1 MSGYGK
7 KRGGKKTSPRV
18 SSASGAGGA
27 RGPQPGHHGGPPTNT
42 RELAPPGFAWGGI
55 RHNWVILNILC
66 LITNNIT

>member
-7 KRGGKKTSPRV
+7 KRGGKKTSPRA
-18 SSASGAGGA
+18 SGASGAGGA

-55 RHNWVILNILC
+55 RRNWVKIQYLC
-66 LITNNIT
+66 TITSNLT